1 MRYRI
6 MLCAGLAAFVL
17 AAGPAFAQTP
27 DPAKIEAELADKER
41 AVQAATARPATWAAR
56 AGQFRAWLAGAT
68 DEEGK
73 PLGAAARAGHLTD
86 LIHTLDKELERARG
100 ITATASQAKIIG
112 DKCLAKWLSMGCNV
126 PMAGMLRDRDG
137 TRILWQLQ
145 SGASE
150 EDGTGMGVMLWDASS
165 PNPPQ
170 LIGWT
175 FEGAHMEVPRYQSER
190 GLLWVPGSMVGT
202 GSHNADIL
210 FQRQEGKWV
219 EIDLGSWQA
228 DLARRLPK
236 RLGVWHGVDY
246 DLISLAAETEL
257 WRDEDAN
264 CCATG
269 GRANIDFEIVG
280 STLKLKGISAQT
292 GGPASEWKDY

>member
-1 MRYRI
+1 
-6 MLCAGLAAFVL
+6 MLGVGIAAIAL
-17 AAGPAFAQTP
+17 AAGPALAQTA
-27 DPAKIEAELADKER
+27 DLAKIEAELDAKER
-41 AVQAATARPATWAAR
+41 AVQARTARPATWAAR
-56 AGQFRAWLAGAT
+56 GAQFRAWLASAT
-68 DEEGK
+68 DEEGR
-73 PLGAAARAGHLTD
+73 PLGAAARAGHVTD
-86 LIHTLDKELERARG
+86 QIHTLDKELERARG
-100 ITATASQAKIIG
+100 VTGQASRAEIIG
-112 DKCLAKWLSMGCNV
+112 EKCLAKWLSMNCAV
-126 PMAGMLRDRDG
+126 PMAGILRDRDG

-150 EDGTGMGVMLWDASS
+150 EDGTGMGAMLWDASS

-170 LIGWT
+170 LIGWS
-175 FEGAHMEVPRYQSER
+175 FEGVYMEVPRYQAER

-210 FQRQEGKWV
+210 FQRQGGKWV

-228 DLARRLPK
+228 DLAKRLPK
-236 RLGVWHGVDY
+236 GLGVWHGVDY
-246 DLISLAAETEL
+246 DLTSLAAQTEL

-269 GRANIDFEIVG
+269 GRANLEFEIVG
-280 STLKLKGISAQT
+280 ATLKLKGISAQT